1 MHASIP
7 TIYISLV
14 FYMFFLFLYSFFSF
28 FLPLL
33 PFVLPLFIVKS
44 YPFLYHLPLW
54 DLLFLPFNY
63 FYLLMG
69 VLPRLSTGLLAA
81 QPLPLLKMC
90 WLHHSPFL
98 DKITC
103 LIFYLSLF
111 SLHSSRYGLRF
122 LIKWSQPIFTS
133 FGWDDIPTEHFSP
146 KKLE

>member
-7 TIYISLV
+7 TTYISLV

-54 DLLFLPFNY
+54 DLSFFPFNY

-69 VLPRLSTGLLAA
+69 VLPRLSIGLLAA

-98 DKITC
+98 DKIAC

-111 SLHSSRYGLRF
+111 SLHLSRYGLRF
-122 LIKWSQPIFTS
+122 LIKWS
-133 FGWDDIPTEHFSP
+133 
-146 KKLE
+146 